1 MKVDLWFTH
10 NGNEYH
16 VNREIRERNSGVA
29 HNASIEGPDVQR
41 DGPTDTDEFI
51 VDLFNMDASSFTNCS
66 YVRQEDAS
74 KLIEASA
81 SDRKDMI
88 DELLQIGVLEDYR
101 ERTHSTVVAASNV
114 HDQKESVVDDLEDQ
128 IEEKEDGNP
137 EQRLGDV
144 KDSIDE
150 VTDELDR
157 IKSKRDEKVS
167 EKEAIADDMAE
178 FEDQED
184 ELDTLREEIDDK
196 QSELDATADDLD
208 SKREAV
214 DAIAAQITT
223 TADTASE
230 QLASLECIDADNIEE
245 LRDDDAP
252 VGDQITVAPSERRR
266 RGLILKSMTWTA
278 RSGTSNSRFRR
289 LKATSERTKA
299 RSKAR
304 TIPLTATKIGL
315 TN

>member
-1 MKVDLWFTH
+1 MSNFKCFEDEDISFSEGVTVIHGVNGSGKSSLLDAVYFTLYGSDSLASDDNLATPITNGEEHMKVDLWFTH

-184 ELDTLREEIDDK
+184 ELDTPPGRN
-196 QSELDATADDLD
+196 
-208 SKREAV
+208 R
-214 DAIAAQITT
+214 
-223 TADTASE
+223 
-230 QLASLECIDADNIEE
+230 
-245 LRDDDAP
+245 
-252 VGDQITVAPSERRR
+252 
-266 RGLILKSMTWTA
+266 
-278 RSGTSNSRFRR
+278 
-289 LKATSERTKA
+289 
-299 RSKAR
+299 
-304 TIPLTATKIGL
+304 
-315 TN
+315 